1 MAGVWVG
8 PAAGATVKP
17 SVLLIVFCARSLAV
31 MTAVYVP
38 AGRSGA
44 STKVLAGAGTSRSGL
59 VVMVS
64 VSTGLPVADVPE

>member
-17 SVLLIVFCARSLAV
+17 SL
-31 MTAVYVP
+31 TAVYVP